1 MGILY
6 LTFFS
11 TEVFSHVTVFQV
23 DLLKEMFVSGVAT
36 QGSKFYDCWVSS
48 YKLLFRGLGPV
59 WKNYSEADI
68 EQVRRVNEIVEGL
81 LNLFLWYD
89 ESLNYNAC
97 FLRQQIQIIERKML
111 QYLGPG
117 VLDKNSPTSVTFP
130 SLVTYGP
137 SCYL

>member
-6 LTFFS
+6 LTFYS
-11 TEVFSHVTVFQV
+11 SEVFSHVTVFQV
-23 DLLKEMFVSGVAT
+23 DLLKEMYVSGVAT

-117 VLDKNSPTSVTFP
+117 VLDNNSPNSVTFP

>member
-6 LTFFS
+6 LTFYSSEAFS
-11 TEVFSHVTVFQV
+11 RVTVFQV

-81 LNLFLWYD
+81 LNLLLWYD
-89 ESLNYNAC
+89 EALNYNGC
-97 FLRQQIQIIERKML
+97 FLRRK
-111 QYLGPG
+111 
-117 VLDKNSPTSVTFP
+117 FR
-130 SLVTYGP
+130 
-137 SCYL
+137 